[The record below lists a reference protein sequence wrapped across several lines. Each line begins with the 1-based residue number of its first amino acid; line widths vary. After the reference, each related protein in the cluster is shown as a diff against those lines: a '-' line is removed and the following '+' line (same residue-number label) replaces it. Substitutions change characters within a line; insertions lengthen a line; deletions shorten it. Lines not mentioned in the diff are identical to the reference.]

1 METSGNERAG
11 RPFALIAVLAACVV
25 SAQAGT
31 SAVNVALP
39 DLAAWTGGGF
49 GDAQWA
55 VVAYLLAMTA
65 ASLIVGY
72 VGDVI
77 GRGRALLIG
86 LIVFVV
92 AGVACAM
99 APTMW
104 ALVLARAVQG
114 VGAAG
119 MAALP
124 LALARDAVGPERSGS
139 IMGLLGTA
147 AAVGTGAGP
156 AIGGLLLGAWGW
168 PAIFWA
174 MLPIPLLTA
183 LAAPRVLARV
193 SGPRGGTATAGTLR
207 GRAGGPRQRGIFD
220 LRGSAIVAVAATLY
234 AVAFTGTVSGTRGA
248 LALMAAAGVLIVVLV
263 PIERRAAHPVL
274 PLQLLRTRPLGL
286 GAALNLVVGAV
297 MMSTLVVG
305 PFYLSG
311 ALGLSPTAVG
321 LAMAAGPIASI
332 VSGVLAGRLVD
343 RGVPTRL
350 MTAGLLVMTAA
361 AVALALLPPLAGLP
375 GYLAGTV
382 LLAPGYQL
390 FMAANNTEA
399 MSAVARERRGTAA
412 GVLGLSRNLG
422 LVTGSS
428 VLGTLFATAA
438 GATGQAAATADALDS
453 GLRLVFGIAA
463 ACLAAACL
471 ASFAGK
477 RR

>member
-1 METSGNERAG
+1 
-11 RPFALIAVLAACVV
+11 
-25 SAQAGT
+25 
-31 SAVNVALP
+31 
-39 DLAAWTGGGF
+39 
-49 GDAQWA
+49 
-55 VVAYLLAMTA
+55 
-65 ASLIVGY
+65 
-72 VGDVI
+72 
-77 GRGRALLIG
+77 
-86 LIVFVV
+86 
-92 AGVACAM
+92 
-99 APTMW
+99 
-104 ALVLARAVQG
+104 
-114 VGAAG
+114 
-119 MAALP
+119 
-124 LALARDAVGPERSGS
+124 
-139 IMGLLGTA
+139 MGLLGTA
-147 AAVGTGAGP
+147 AAVGAGAGP
-156 AIGGLLLGAWGW
+156 AIGGLLLGAGGW

-174 MLPIPLLTA
+174 MLPIPVLTA

-193 SGPRGGTATAGTLR
+193 SGPLGETATAGTLP
-207 GRAGGPRQRGIFD
+207 GRAGGLRQRGVFD

-234 AVAFTGTVSGTRGA
+234 AVAFTGTVSGTRWA

-361 AVALALLPPLAGLP
+361 AAALALLPPLAGLP

-428 VLGTLFATAA
+428 VLGTLFAMAA
-438 GATGQAAATADALDS
+438 GATGQVAATADALDS

-463 ACLAAACL
+463 VCLAAVCL
-471 ASFAGK
+471 ASFAG
-477 RR
+477 RRR